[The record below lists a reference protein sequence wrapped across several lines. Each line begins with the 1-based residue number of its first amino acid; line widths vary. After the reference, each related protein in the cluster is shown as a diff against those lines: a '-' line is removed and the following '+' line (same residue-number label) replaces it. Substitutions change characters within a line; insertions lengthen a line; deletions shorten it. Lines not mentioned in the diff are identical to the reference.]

1 MARRG
6 TKADNVGKAKRS
18 NTTAAARRGYGRGK
32 KAGDKAAARSDA
44 GEGVVAAAPAAPA
57 TGKAAKAAARA
68 GKPDFPPPAGIDHSA
83 QATDTPPPQLDTKI
97 NKDGSRSE
105 K

>member
-18 NTTAAARRGYGRGK
+18 NTTAAARSGYGRGK
-32 KAGDKAAARSDA
+32 KAAAARSA
-44 GEGVVAAAPAAPA
+44 AAEGVVATAPAAPA

-68 GKPDFPPPAGIDHSA
+68 GKPDYPPPAAIDHSA